1 MASEHYVII
10 GNGVAANAAVDILRQ
25 GDPDSRITV
34 ISREFF
40 PFYYR
45 HKLRF
50 VISEELQEDQ
60 IVVRPP
66 AHYREQNIR
75 LRLGQEVQRVDL
87 KEKTLYLKHMEKVH
101 FTRLLLC
108 CGGWPRIPEVHYTY
122 RHHFTIVKG
131 LSHAREFKEK
141 LAGVKRVLMV
151 GGDLVS
157 LRITETLL
165 RMGREV
171 LFLIDRDSFWPLTLT
186 DEIRTEFA
194 ERLTKHGA
202 EVLIDDE
209 ITGIEEVA
217 GIEEGTSGYEVTT
230 RREKR
235 ISCDLVG
242 AFFGLVPN
250 VEFLFS
256 SGLDIDRGI
265 LVDDHLQSRNP
276 DVYAAGDCAQIWN
289 PAINNYWVS
298 IGWENARLLGEVAA
312 RNMLGESATAG
323 APKESALDYEGL
335 KINTSWWH
343 IYD

>member
-10 GNGVAANAAVDILRQ
+10 GNGIAANSAADILRQ
-25 GDPDSRITV
+25 GDPDSRITL

-50 VISEELQEDQ
+50 FISDELREDQ
-60 IVVRPP
+60 LVVRPP
-66 AHYREQNIR
+66 AHYREQNVR

-101 FTRLLLC
+101 YTRLLLC
-108 CGGWPRIPEVHYTY
+108 CGGWPRIPEVHYDY

-131 LSHAREFKEK
+131 LSHARDLKEK
-141 LAGVKRVLMV
+141 LAGVDRVLMV

-171 LFLIDRDSFWPLTLT
+171 LFLINRDSFWPLTLT
-186 DEIRTEFA
+186 DEIRTDFT
-194 ERLTKHGA
+194 ERLTKQGA
-202 EVLIDDE
+202 EVLVDDE
-209 ITGIEEVA
+209 ITGIEE
-217 GIEEGTSGYEVTT
+217 GMSGYEVRT
-230 RREKR
+230 RREKKM
-235 ISCDLVG
+235 SCGLVG

-250 VEFLFS
+250 VEFLYS

-265 LVDDHLQSRNP
+265 LVNDHLQTSDP
-276 DVYAAGDCAQIWN
+276 AVFAAGDCAQIWN

-298 IGWENARLLGEVAA
+298 IGWENARILGEVAA

-323 APKESALDYEGL
+323 APKESALDYEG
-335 KINTSWWH
+335 IQVNTSWWQM
-343 IYD
+343 YD